1 MLTFDALYG
10 PLRHPAGKQIH
21 TVYVAGLNINLWKVN

>member
-1 MLTFDALYG
+1 MLTFDALYD

-21 TVYVAGLNINLWKVN
+21 TEYVAGQTL

>member
-1 MLTFDALYG
+1 MLTFNALYD

-21 TVYVAGLNINLWKVN
+21 TEYVAGLNINLWKVN